1 MANMGL
7 QQTINGKQCIGR
19 CRRGG
24 CNPVAG
30 RLIVTSVLLWVAL
43 AQADPPLPII
53 TNQTFVVTNAIYGA
67 IGDGLTNNAAA
78 IQSAINDASTNGGG
92 TVEIP
97 ADGTLSTYLS
107 GPINLASGIN
117 LQIDGGAMLQML
129 PRNVTT
135 NGSTIIPKWPSAST
149 PFILG
154 STLTDVAITGSGT
167 IDGQGTN
174 WWFPRASTRPNFIQF
189 THSTRVLIQ
198 DITLQNPPT
207 FHIMVKNTNI
217 GLTIQNITINTP
229 ASSPN
234 TDGMDLASTNVLVRN
249 SFISDGDDNIEIGG
263 SSAAA
268 ADTTISNCTFGTG
281 HGLSIGSAVNGA
293 GSGVQGLIVSN
304 CVFNGTEYGI
314 HIKTD
319 RGIGGLV
326 QNLQYLDLTMTNVNF
341 AIAIY
346 CYYNEIG
353 APTSNIRC

>member
-1 MANMGL
+1 MAS
-7 QQTINGKQCIGR
+7 QTINGEHYIGR
-19 CRRGG
+19 GRRRSFNALSSWSNV
-24 CNPVAG
+24 CIV
-30 RLIVTSVLLWVAL
+30 LICFAL
-43 AQADPPLPII
+43 AVLARADPPLPII

-117 LQIDGGAMLQML
+117 LQIDSGAMLQML

-149 PFILG
+149 PFING
-154 STLTDVAITGSGT
+154 SSLTDVAITGSGI

-174 WWFPRASTRPNFIQF
+174 WWFPLASTRPNFIQF

-198 DITLQNPPT
+198 DVTLQNPPT
-207 FHIMVKNTNI
+207 FHIMVKNSNI

-249 SFISDGDDNIEIGG
+249 CFISDGDDNIEIGG

-268 ADTTISNCTFGTG
+268 ADIT
-281 HGLSIGSAVNGA
+281 
-293 GSGVQGLIVSN
+293 VSN
-304 CVFNGTEYGI
+304 C
-314 HIKTD
+314 
-319 RGIGGLV
+319 
-326 QNLQYLDLTMTNVNF
+326 
-341 AIAIY
+341 
-346 CYYNEIG
+346 
-353 APTSNIRC
+353 